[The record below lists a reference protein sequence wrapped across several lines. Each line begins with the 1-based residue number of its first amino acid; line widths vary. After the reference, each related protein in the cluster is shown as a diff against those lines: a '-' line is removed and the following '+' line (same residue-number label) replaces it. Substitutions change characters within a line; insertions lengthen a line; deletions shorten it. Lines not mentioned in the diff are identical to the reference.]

1 PSTQQ
6 KFDLFNKAPM
16 LFRFSLLLVIS
27 HIPLSFLM
35 VTNCPI
41 KDLLLSIATW
51 DSFRQHS
58 TNDHLRYNIDTH

>member
-1 PSTQQ
+1 
-6 KFDLFNKAPM
+6 M